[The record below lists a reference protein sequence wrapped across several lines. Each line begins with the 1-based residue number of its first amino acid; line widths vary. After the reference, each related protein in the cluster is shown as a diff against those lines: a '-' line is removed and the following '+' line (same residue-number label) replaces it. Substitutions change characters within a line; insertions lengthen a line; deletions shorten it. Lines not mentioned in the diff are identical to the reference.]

1 MNPLELQSKLAPLL
15 GDDVAR
21 ALARVADAHKTGAD
35 FPVTVRSGLL
45 VQLAEKLAEKA

>member
-21 ALARVADAHKTGAD
+21 ALANVATAHKSGAD
-35 FPVTVRSGLL
+35 FPVSVRSGIL
-45 VQLAEKLAEKA
+45 VLIAEKLAERT